1 MPLKHG
7 TLTLPGDLKQLV
19 TETRKRLGSDNA
31 REVHDALTRPQLVRV
46 PRKVTTPKDA
56 ETLTWETMALAEIE
70 AFLFAVTGDKSNPLP
85 RLAAINSLQMLAAV
99 RKGKKD
105 KPDKA
110 EDIGARS
117 DALVLLYLD
126 AQRRGYE
133 WPLPDHFGQPEKVI
147 DSFLDSPGPSLVE
160 MELPGTPVPTM
171 AEVAAMME

>member
-1 MPLKHG
+1 M
-7 TLTLPGDLKQLV
+7 DLKQLV
-19 TETRKRLGSDNA
+19 ADTRKRLNSDNA
-31 REVHDALTRPQLVRV
+31 REVHDAITRPQLVRT

-85 RLAAINSLQMLAAV
+85 RLAAINSPQMLAAV

-105 KPDKA
+105 KPDKPDKADKA